1 MMKRFLLLPLVL
13 LSGCFTNRSEPDPR
27 PGDEYAERV
36 VVPRTERQLER
47 RELVLA
53 VFSGPDRA
61 AASAAVWSVLEKKN
75 IGLKILPLTRRA
87 ALSPMLRAGRVDL
100 IAGGYTPE
108 EVRALHLTP
117 VLPYTGADGQSRYC
131 FAVRY
136 GDHILVELLGAVP
149 ADDFAAERKEK
160 QK

>member
-1 MMKRFLLLPLVL
+1 MKRFLLLPLIL
-13 LSGCFTNRSEPDPR
+13 LSGCLLRHAEPDYR

-36 VVPRTERQLER
+36 VVPRTERQLKR
-47 RELVLA
+47 GELVLA
-53 VFSGPDRA
+53 LFSGPDRDA
-61 AASAAVWSVLEKKN
+61 VSAAVWSVLEKKD
-75 IGLKILPLTRRA
+75 IGLKIIPLSRRE

-108 EVRALHLTP
+108 EVRTLHLTP

-131 FAVRY
+131 CAVRY

-149 ADDFAAERKEK
+149 ADDSAAERKEK
-160 QK
+160 EK